1 MNINKIIINLNNSKE
16 SAYKII
22 DDNNVE
28 LEIYT
33 GNNLLLHVHEDEF
46 SDMEY
51 PTKYHIKN
59 LLKRVLEV
67 I

>member
-1 MNINKIIINLNNSKE
+1 MKINRIIINLNNSKE
-16 SAYKII
+16 SAYKVINDSDI
-22 DDNNVE
+22 E

-33 GNNLLLHVHEDEF
+33 GNNLLLHIHEDEL
-46 SDMEY
+46 SEIEY